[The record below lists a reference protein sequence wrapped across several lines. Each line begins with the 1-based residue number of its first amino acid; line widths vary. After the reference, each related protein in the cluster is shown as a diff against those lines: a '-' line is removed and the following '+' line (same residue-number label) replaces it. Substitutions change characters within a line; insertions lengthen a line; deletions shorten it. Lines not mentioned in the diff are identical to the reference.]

1 MEGFAKAEIVWD
13 ATAWRSEFAIE
24 CELDAVEYNI
34 GGYLDVAMLHEELQV
49 GHVLVFEQ
57 PEQFME
63 LFVSLSV
70 DDPCAIRSL

>member
-1 MEGFAKAEIVWD
+1 MEDFAKAEIVWD
-13 ATAWRSEFAIE
+13 ATAWRSELAIG
-24 CELDAVEYNI
+24 CELDAAEYDI
-34 GGYLDVAMLHEELQV
+34 GGYLDVSMLHEELEV

-63 LFVSLSV
+63 LFVALSV